1 MAPAAT
7 VCRSGYRRRQVANV
21 AMLGLMGAA
30 TLVALAFLLA
40 VLGYVVVQGG
50 TALNLA
56 FFTQTPRPV
65 GEPGGGMANAIV
77 GTLILVGLAAAL
89 GLPLGIGAGVYLAE
103 YGRTSRLATLIRFT
117 TDVLTGIP
125 SITIGLFAYTL
136 LVLPLRQF
144 SALAGGVA
152 LAIIMLPTVTRTT
165 EEMLRLVPDG
175 LREAGLALG
184 VPRWKTIARIALPAA
199 LGGILTGA
207 MLAIAR
213 VAGETAPLLFTA
225 FGNRFWNLDPSQPI
239 AALPLQ
245 IFAYAIAPY
254 DDWHRQ
260 AWAGALVLVGLVLV
274 LSTAARELGARAGL
288 TPPR

>member
-1 MAPAAT
+1 
-7 VCRSGYRRRQVANV
+7 
-21 AMLGLMGAA
+21 MLGLMGAA
-30 TLVALAFLLA
+30 TLAAIAFLLA

-65 GEPGGGMANAIV
+65 GEPGGGMANALV

-125 SITIGLFAYTL
+125 SITIGLFAYAL
-136 LVLPLRQF
+136 LVLPMRQF

-165 EEMLRLVPDG
+165 EEMLRLVPDN

-184 VPRWKTIARIALPAA
+184 VPRWKTIARIALPSA

-225 FGNRFWNLDPSQPI
+225 FGNRFWNLDPTQPM

-245 IFAYAIAPY
+245 IFTYAIAPY

-274 LSTAARELGARAGL
+274 LSTVARAIGTRAGL